1 MTISSDDSVELE
13 AKVAPPPRLSHHRAR
28 RRKRIAAR
36 VLLILALVIG
46 FVAISDFA
54 YNAYILTDYV
64 HPRSSDPP
72 IGSLGSESG
81 DGGWIATEYTDLM
94 QRDAVAVLIA
104 VALLVGSTLI
114 FRRVKRHRR

>member
-54 YNAYILTDYV
+54 YNAYILTSLLIMCIRDQAT
-64 HPRSSDPP
+64 HPSEALEV
-72 IGSLGSESG
+72 SL
-81 DGGWIATEYTDLM
+81 AT
-94 QRDAVAVLIA
+94 VA
-104 VALLVGSTLI
+104 G
-114 FRRVKRHRR
+114 